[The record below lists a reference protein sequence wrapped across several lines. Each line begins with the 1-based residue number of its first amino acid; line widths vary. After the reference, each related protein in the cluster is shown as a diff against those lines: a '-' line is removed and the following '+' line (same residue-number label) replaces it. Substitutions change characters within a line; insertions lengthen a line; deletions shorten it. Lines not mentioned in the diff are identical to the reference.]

1 MQRFLAPFFYLFL
14 GLLCLGMLAYSS
26 HEANGAGV
34 HSEAL
39 RVTDNPG
46 NKLAQPSCLPSA
58 SCAEKVPSQQRAIGW
73 RFL

>member
-34 HSEAL
+34 GSEAIG
-39 RVTDNPG
+39 VAVNPE
-46 NKLAQPSCLPSA
+46 NNLARPSCLPA
-58 SCAEKVPSQQRAIGW
+58 ANCAAELPVQQRATDW